1 MEKFEKVF
9 GEYWLPASF
18 LLFLFEGSFKIVDF
32 VVIGIKGSMN
42 RGRSLFY
49 RKIPFS
55 NHVGGAAG
63 AVSRITG
70 TLGKG
75 IAALTLDD
83 DYQKKRREQLNK
95 RPANV
100 GEGFARG
107 GKGLV
112 MVSPLLSYIIIFH
125 EATHFNSIKQWN
137 FKLIQIENICW

>member
-1 MEKFEKVF
+1 MCGWGTCQIDFIMCD
-9 GEYWLPASF
+9 
-18 LLFLFEGSFKIVDF
+18 LF
-32 VVIGIKGSMN
+32 
-42 RGRSLFY
+42 
-49 RKIPFS
+49 
-55 NHVGGAAG
+55 VGGAAG

-83 DYQKKRREQLNK
+83 DYQKKRQEALNK

-112 MVSPLLSYIIIFH
+112 MVYLAQMSRDM
-125 EATHFNSIKQWN
+125 
-137 FKLIQIENICW
+137 